1 MDQSFRPRKS
11 LGQNF
16 LTDDNIARKIVRT
29 AEINSTDV
37 VLEIGAG
44 KGALTKY
51 LVEQARRVVAV
62 EIDERAARFLVKRF
76 EKECAAKQ
84 LLVVQQDILKVDFL
98 KISRKVRSRLRVIGN
113 IPYYITTP
121 ILFKVIEQQ
130 EVVRDLTMLMQREV
144 GKRIVAKPGTK
155 DYGIL
160 SVFGQYY
167 GAPKLLFKVSP
178 KAFSPEPKV
187 FSVLLRLDFEQRPAY
202 RLLNEEIFVA
212 VVRGTFGKRRKTL
225 RNGLRHLKLEG
236 LDLSKLRLNLNV
248 RPEQLSVQEFVELSN
263 EISQQLGPPSLQ
275 ESPDKRMGLRS
286 HRGEPSMSL
295 SE

>member
-16 LTDDNIARKIVRT
+16 LIDDNIARKIVRT
-29 AEINSTDV
+29 AEINPTDI

-44 KGALTKY
+44 RGALTKY
-51 LVEQARRVVAV
+51 LVEQAKMVVAI
-62 EIDERAARFLVKRF
+62 EIDKRAVQVLVKRF
-76 EKECAAKQ
+76 EKECAAER
-84 LLVVQQDILKVDFL
+84 LHIMQQDILKVDFL

-144 GKRIVAKPGTK
+144 GQRIVAKPGTK

-167 GAPKLLFKVSP
+167 GTPKLLFKVSS

-187 FSVLLRLDFEQRPAY
+187 SSVLLRLDFEQKPVY
-202 RLLNEEIFVA
+202 RLLDEQTFVT

-225 RNGLRHLKLEG
+225 RNGLRHLTLEG
-236 LDLSKLRLNLNV
+236 LDLSKLEIDLNL

-263 EISQQLGPPSLQ
+263 EISQQFGPSTQ
-275 ESPDKRMGLRS
+275 QGSPGKRMGLRS
-286 HRGEPSMSL
+286 HRGEPSMIL

>member
-16 LTDDNIARKIVRT
+16 LADDNIARKIVRT

-44 KGALTKY
+44 KGALTRY
-51 LVEQARRVVAV
+51 LVEQAKMVVAV
-62 EIDERAARFLVKRF
+62 ELDERAARLLVKRF
-76 EKECAAKQ
+76 EKECAAKR
-84 LLVVQQDILKVDFL
+84 LLVVRQDILKVDFL
-98 KISRKVRSRLRVIGN
+98 KISRTVRSRLRVIGN

-130 EVVRDLTMLMQREV
+130 AVVRDLTMLMQREV
-144 GKRIVAKPGTK
+144 GQRIVAKPGTK

-167 GAPKLLFKVSP
+167 GAPRLLFKVSP
-178 KAFSPEPKV
+178 KAFSPEPNV
-187 FSVLLRLDFEQRPAY
+187 FSVLLRLDFEQRPVY
-202 RLLNEEIFVA
+202 GLLNEEIFVT

-225 RNGLRHLKLEG
+225 RNGLRHLKLKG
-236 LDLSKLRLNLNV
+236 LDLSKLRFDLNL
-248 RPEQLSVQEFVELSN
+248 RPEQLSVQAFVELSN

-275 ESPDKRMGLRS
+275 ISPDKRMRRWS
-286 HRGEPSMSL
+286 HKGEPSMSL

>member
-1 MDQSFRPRKS
+1 MDERLRPRKS

-16 LTDDNIARKIVRT
+16 LVDDNIARKIVRA
-29 AEINSTDV
+29 AEINWTDV

-44 KGALTKY
+44 RGALTKY
-51 LVEQARRVVAV
+51 LVEQAKMVVAV
-62 EIDERAARFLVKRF
+62 EIDERAAQLLIGRF
-76 EKECAAKQ
+76 EKECTAKR
-84 LLVVQQDILKVDFL
+84 LHVVQQDILKVDFF
-98 KISRKVRSRLRVIGN
+98 KISKKARRQLRVIGN

-130 EVVRDLTMLMQREV
+130 EVVHDLAMLMQREV
-144 GKRIVAKPGTK
+144 GQRIVAKPGTK

-167 GAPKLLFKVSP
+167 GVPKLLFKVSP
-178 KAFSPEPKV
+178 NAFSPKPEV
-187 FSVLLRLDFEQRPAY
+187 FSVLLRLDFRQRPAY
-202 RLLNEEIFVA
+202 KLLDEEIFA
-212 VVRGTFGKRRKTL
+212 TIVRGTFGKRRKTL

-236 LDLSKLRLNLNV
+236 LDLTKLRLDLNL

-263 EISQQLGPPSLQ
+263 EITQQVGHLSSKEVQTNERDCGPIKEIL
-275 ESPDKRMGLRS
+275 DD
-286 HRGEPSMSL
+286 

>member
-16 LTDDNIARKIVRT
+16 LADDNIARKIVRT

-44 KGALTKY
+44 KGALTRY
-51 LVEQARRVVAV
+51 LVEQAKMVVAV

-76 EKECAAKQ
+76 EKECVAKR
-84 LLVVQQDILKVDFL
+84 LHVVQEDILKVDFL

-130 EVVRDLTMLMQREV
+130 EVVRDFTMLMQREV
-144 GKRIVAKPGTK
+144 GQRIVAKPGTK

-202 RLLNEEIFVA
+202 RLHNEEIFVA

-236 LDLSKLRLNLNV
+236 LDLSKLRLNLNL

-263 EISQQLGPPSLQ
+263 EISQQLDPPSLQ
-275 ESPDKRMGLRS
+275 GSPDKRMGRWS
-286 HRGEPSMSL
+286 HKGEPSMNL